1 MTWLNNKQKY
11 INRWLIGG
19 KNDWKKSSNVK
30 QDLRI
35 QKTKRAIY
43 GALEELLLE
52 KSINKIT
59 VTELAKRAEINKGTF
74 YLHYKDIYDLYEDA
88 LIMYLDSVA
97 SNIPYMEL
105 FFTDIDYFAEKLV
118 TNSLKEYIFKN
129 NVFFSKENASFNEN
143 AMLYFCNALS
153 EKLLEYNQIEN
164 TNENKMKL
172 RFIFSGIGTLLRFN
186 SDKDAS
192 QIINIMT
199 TTARSLFPEIY
210 DN

>member
-1 MTWLNNKQKY
+1 M
-11 INRWLIGG
+11 IE
-19 KNDWKKSSNVK
+19 KKSSNVK

>member
-1 MTWLNNKQKY
+1 M
-11 INRWLIGG
+11 
-19 KNDWKKSSNVK
+19 
-30 QDLRI
+30 RI

-129 NVFFSKENASFNEN
+129 NVFFTKENASFNEN